1 MLTATKK
8 KADDAKESLSGAM
21 AQIDKANDRIQN
33 IVAVAEEQAASSR
46 EIAGGIDGATRSTT
60 DILENMRQI
69 QNASGETLRVSEDTA
84 KQADALAVLAQK
96 LNGALSRFTVSNKT
110 VSDLPALHP

>member
-1 MLTATKK
+1 
-8 KADDAKESLSGAM
+8 
-21 AQIDKANDRIQN
+21 
-33 IVAVAEEQAASSR
+33 
-46 EIAGGIDGATRSTT
+46 
-60 DILENMRQI
+60 MRQI

-96 LNGALSRFTVSNKT
+96 LNGALSRFTVSDKT